1 MGTCGP
7 LYCEDSI
14 DMELNNMSTEYQ
26 EGWKPVS
33 ILVDSGASDSV
44 APSGFFPDIPV
55 YETNASKANLMY
67 TAAGGNKIRNEG
79 MCMPKL
85 YSENGKAYALSFQV
99 AGVSKALGAVS
110 RIVDAGNRVVFDDGC
125 YTVNKA
131 TGDRTPIRIENGQ
144 FMIHVYVRKDG
155 RKP

>member
-1 MGTCGP
+1 
-7 LYCEDSI
+7 
-14 DMELNNMSTEYQ
+14 MELNNMTTEYH

-33 ILVDSGASDSV
+33 ILIDSGASDSV
-44 APSGFFPDIPV
+44 APKGFFPYIPV

-85 YSENGKAYALSFQV
+85 YSEGGKAYALSFQV

-110 RIVDAGNRVVFDDGC
+110 RIVGAGNRVIFDDPE
-125 YTVNKA
+125 TV
-131 TGDRTPIRIENGQ
+131 GSYIENRKSGSRTQ
-144 FMIHVYVRKDG
+144 LRQYSGVYYPYMWMKPGDHVG
-155 RKP
+155 FQWQGM